1 MIAVMATFGAFPAVL
16 SWSYLTLRSGLK
28 RQATRAGMYDPL
40 YILCADPPD
49 NGGKSLAV
57 IGNLQRLAVRQAVQI
72 DMVFRDVCADGN
84 VSHLF

>member
-1 MIAVMATFGAFPAVL
+1 
-16 SWSYLTLRSGLK
+16 
-28 RQATRAGMYDPL
+28 MYDPL

-72 DMVFRDVCADGN
+72 DMVFRDVRADGN

>member
-49 NGGKSLAV
+49 NGGLRVHDPSPIA
-57 IGNLQRLAVRQAVQI
+57 G
-72 DMVFRDVCADGN
+72 
-84 VSHLF
+84 